1 MPNAHPILI
10 PVLVLVIWSIIQ
22 MLWALKERLPA
33 ISAAKL
39 GPTAGQRTSEL
50 AGLLPKES
58 QWKFD
63 NYNHLMEQPTIFY
76 ATVIALAVTGLDTQL
91 NVYLAWFYTGS
102 RVVHSIVQSTSNP
115 VMIRFALFAMGTIAL
130 AAMAVNGV
138 MQML

>member
-1 MPNAHPILI
+1 MLNAHPIFI

-22 MLWALKERLPA
+22 MLWAVSARLPA

-50 AGLLPKES
+50 AELLPKQT

-63 NYNHLMEQPTIFY
+63 NYNHLMEQPTLFY
-76 ATVIALAVTGLDTQL
+76 ATVIVLAITGLDTQF

-115 VMIRFALFAMGTIAL
+115 V
-130 AAMAVNGV
+130 
-138 MQML
+138 

>member
-1 MPNAHPILI
+1 MPNEHPILI

-22 MLWALKERLPA
+22 MLWGLSARLPA

-50 AGLLPKES
+50 AALLPKQG

-76 ATVIALAVTGLDTQL
+76 ATVIVLAIAGLDTQF

-115 VMIRFALFAMGTIAL
+115 GMLRFALFALGSVAL
-130 AAMAVNGV
+130 ATMAVNGV